1 MAGSYQRQ
9 ELEAYAV
16 DAPVVA
22 GWLAR
27 AETAALLDAF
37 DRADARALKRQGRY
51 RKAAKGATV
60 CTTIATV
67 IAALFLMG
75 LPLPPWISVIQ
86 LAFVLGSVSAVLWIS
101 GHRLLDRWMRA
112 RALAEEARAGL
123 FSSLVR
129 AELPL
134 GPAGEPALAAQLEA
148 FVACHLASQR
158 GYYKRRS
165 ADHAKAAGSVAPLK
179 VLGYTIIFASIV
191 VSIFVGLLTAA
202 DLGWIGRSGLID
214 GLRSLPVSEPHRWQ
228 LGLGA
233 LASASLSFSAAWT
246 LINQDDRNAA
256 RYALTAGKLET
267 ETAAGLAAAQTA
279 AGRGDRAGVLLF
291 TDRIQFILD
300 AEHSAWVASRPP
312 GDPNAGPGPSL
323 APAM

>member
-1 MAGSYQRQ
+1 MPGSYQRQ
-9 ELEAYAV
+9 ELEAYAAG
-16 DAPVVA
+16 APAIA

-27 AETAALLDAF
+27 TETAALLDAF
-37 DRADARALKRQGRY
+37 DRADGRAVKRQGRY

-60 CTTIATV
+60 CTTVATV

-101 GHRLLDRWMRA
+101 WHQLLDRWMRA
-112 RALAEEARAGL
+112 RAIAEEARAAL
-123 FSSLVR
+123 FRSLVR
-129 AELPL
+129 AELPV
-134 GPAGEPALAAQLEA
+134 GEAGQPALSGQLDA
-148 FVACHLASQR
+148 FVACHLESQR
-158 GYYKRRS
+158 GYYERRS

-179 VLGYTIIFASIV
+179 VLGYTIIFASII
-191 VSIFVGLLTAA
+191 VSIVVGLLTAA
-202 DLGWIGRSGLID
+202 DMGWIGRSDLID
-214 GLRSLPVSEPHRWQ
+214 GLRSLPMSEPHRWQ

-246 LINQDDRNAA
+246 LINQDDRNAS
-256 RYALTAGKLET
+256 RYALTAGKLEA
-267 ETAAGLAAAQTA
+267 EMAAGLAAARSA
-279 AGRGDRAGVLLF
+279 AGRGDRPGVLLF

-323 APAM
+323 APAV